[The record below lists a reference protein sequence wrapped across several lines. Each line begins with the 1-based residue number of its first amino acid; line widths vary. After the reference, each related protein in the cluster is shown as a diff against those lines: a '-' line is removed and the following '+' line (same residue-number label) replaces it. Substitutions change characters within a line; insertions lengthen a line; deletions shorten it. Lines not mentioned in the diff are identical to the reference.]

1 MFKNCLLSLTVLCTL
16 SCFKSISQTSSKEIF
31 YAGSYSD
38 RGSKGIYV
46 YAFNRAEGNF
56 TELQAVTEGKSPN
69 FLAIHPAKK
78 YLYAVYSEG
87 KEKIDQNGRVMSFNI
102 DPSTGF
108 LTKIN
113 EVSAEGR
120 GPAHISVDPRGRFVY
135 VSNYGEGNFA
145 VFKVGADGSLGKT
158 TAVVKHTGSSIN
170 TGRQAAPHVHSIIP
184 SADGN
189 FIYVSD
195 LGTDKIMIYK
205 VDGNTGAISEATTPF
220 SSNTPGSGPRHFAIH
235 PNGRFGFSAEELT
248 STISSYKI
256 DQSTGAMSPLEG
268 VSMLPADFE
277 RARSSAADIHL
288 SPDGKFLYASN
299 RGHESLVI
307 YSVNASTGKLKLIG
321 FENTRGKHPR
331 NFCVDNKGEYIFI
344 ANRDTD
350 NITVFK
356 RDRKTGKLQF
366 KGEGAKTP
374 AVVCIQQL

>member
-1 MFKNCLLSLTVLCTL
+1 MFLTVLCTL
-16 SCFKSISQTSSKEIF
+16 SYFNVFGQPGSKEIF
-31 YAGSYSD
+31 YAGTYSD

-46 YAFNRAEGNF
+46 YAFNREKGIF

-69 FLAIHPAKK
+69 FLAIHPGKK

-87 KEKIDQNGRVMSFNI
+87 KEKIDQNGRVMSFSI
-102 DPSTGF
+102 DPATGF

-120 GPAHISVDPRGRFVY
+120 GPAHISVDPKGRYVY
-135 VSNYGEGNFA
+135 VSNYGEGNFS
-145 VFKVGADGSLGKT
+145 VFKVGADGSLGKP
-158 TAVVKHTGSSIN
+158 TAIVKHTGSSVN
-170 TGRQAAPHVHSIIP
+170 AGRQSAPHVHSIIP

-195 LGTDKIMIYK
+195 LGIDKIMIYK
-205 VDGNTGAISEATTPF
+205 VDGNTGAITEASTPS

-235 PNGRFGFSAEELT
+235 PNGKFGFSAEELT
-248 STISSYKI
+248 STISSYKM
-256 DQSTGAMSPLEG
+256 DQSTGAMLPLES
-268 VSMLPADFE
+268 VSMLPADYKRE
-277 RARSSAADIHL
+277 SSSAADIHL

-307 YSVNASTGKLKLIG
+307 YSVNASTGKLKLVG
-321 FENTRGKHPR
+321 FEDTRGKHPR
-331 NFCVDNKGEYIFI
+331 NFCVDNRGEYVFV